1 MPYVIDVRTYK
12 GLYFEGTQGIDERIK
27 ESEAHFSYHEA
38 VERLDALRKGGKKAR
53 QRKRVIATAE
63 PEEETEGGL
72 GMAVPRRK
80 EITEEEEIREG
91 LMMEVEEGVE
101 WREKGKEDMSVGSP
115 WGEEGYMISSDS
127 VVL

>member
-1 MPYVIDVRTYK
+1 M
-12 GLYFEGTQGIDERIK
+12 
-27 ESEAHFSYHEA
+27 
-38 VERLDALRKGGKKAR
+38 DALRKGGKRAR
-53 QRKRVIATAE
+53 QRKRVIETAE

-72 GMAVPRRK
+72 GEAVPRRK
-80 EITEEEEIREG
+80 EITEEEEIRVG